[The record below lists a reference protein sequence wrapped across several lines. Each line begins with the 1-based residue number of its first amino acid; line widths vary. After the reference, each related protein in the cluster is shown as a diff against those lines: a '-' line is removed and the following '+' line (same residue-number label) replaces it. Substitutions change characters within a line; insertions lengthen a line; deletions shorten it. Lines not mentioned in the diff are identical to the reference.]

1 VVPCESYDMA
11 NSSEDSDVGLFMS
24 MAKPSSELPAPSE
37 SRPTAIRSSHLAV
50 STPSMSNQLAS
61 SFEHSS
67 LGKSPQYQKQL
78 NNVLDKQELPYAGPS
93 NLDDYMAFDL
103 YEQDPTQDFDF
114 DCSSSRDLEDL
125 RFNFEDM
132 IVLPIRPKTAAT
144 DALIYGASPP
154 SLPFDQFDLVDE
166 HTYFTKLTDA
176 VNSTKAKQEY
186 ATRHGP
192 LWDCAWE
199 MLVPKGLHPTY
210 LNEAEFVSLV
220 LSQGNDTTKW
230 MDETIPILNRR
241 TLQKAAAARSKL
253 SQAGISPLEMTQ
265 EYLEAFEWMDKI
277 EQDEFVKNLQKL
289 QLQVSFH
296 KQGLSLRMEDI
307 DNVTPLAKE
316 KDDLIGH
323 SKTRLR
329 NGVCI
334 LEQDA
339 GSESDQSFMVE
350 TVSLDEF
357 QEQFADASSKSR
369 TSLSS
374 SDTIEKFGASITWIG
389 ASKKLQADRVPHTAN
404 VGDTVGQRKES
415 KDSAICFNPPIS
427 HVLKPTESY
436 PNLGILSHPISP
448 HQISSPLAQADSPSS
463 THAII
468 SPQHSKQPSRSSSIS
483 PLHIAFS
490 VVPEHIPGSESNTP
504 RQRCTFSIDDSSSG
518 EFSSAVV
525 DSPGD
530 SSSPGKRSWIS
541 KSASIGSLSR
551 KFGFRKRLSMVFGSI
566 GRAAGKSD

>member
-1 VVPCESYDMA
+1 MA

-24 MAKPSSELPAPSE
+24 MVKPSSKLPAPSE
-37 SRPTAIRSSHLAV
+37 SRPTAIGSSYLAI
-50 STPSMSNQLAS
+50 STPSMSNQPAS
-61 SFEHSS
+61 NNEHSS
-67 LGKSPQYQKQL
+67 LAKSRLYQTQL
-78 NNVLDKQELPYAGPS
+78 NDVLDKQELPYAGPS

-103 YEQDPTQDFDF
+103 YEQDPTQDFEF
-114 DCSSSRDLEDL
+114 DCSSNRDLEDF

-144 DALIYGASPP
+144 DALVYGATPP
-154 SLPFDQFDLVDE
+154 PLSFDQFDLVDE
-166 HTYFTKLTDA
+166 HTYFTQLTDA
-176 VNSTKAKQEY
+176 VNSTKAKEEY
-186 ATRHGP
+186 AARHGP

-199 MLVPKGLHPTY
+199 MLVPKGLHPAY

-307 DNVTPLAKE
+307 DSAIPLAKE
-316 KDDLIGH
+316 KDELIGY

-334 LEQDA
+334 HEQDL

-357 QEQFADASSKSR
+357 QEQFADVSTKARISCSS
-369 TSLSS
+369 T
-374 SDTIEKFGASITWIG
+374 DTIEKFGASITWIG
-389 ASKKLQADRVPHTAN
+389 ASKTLQADRIPHAAN
-404 VGDTVGQRKES
+404 IGDTVGQRKES
-415 KDSAICFNPPIS
+415 KDSGICFDPLIS

-436 PNLGILSHPISP
+436 PNLAILSHPISP
-448 HQISSPLAQADSPSS
+448 HHISSPLARPDSPSS

-468 SPQHSKQPSRSSSIS
+468 SPHHSKQPSESSSIS
-483 PLHIAFS
+483 PSHIAFS
-490 VVPEHIPGSESNTP
+490 PVPEHIPGSESTTP

-525 DSPGD
+525 DSPD
-530 SSSPGKRSWIS
+530 ASSSPGKRSWIS

-551 KFGFRKRLSMVFGSI
+551 KFGFRKRLSMVFGSV
-566 GRAAGKSD
+566 GRAGGKSA